1 MKKVLIALL
10 VLVLVLFGG
19 ISWLLFS
26 QSGNNTIKNY
36 LEARLNKE
44 LPIPV
49 KITSFRIS
57 PMQIKVLLGK
67 DSLIDVHGAFDV
79 WKQAMNLQYNI
90 DIKDLASL
98 KPLTKQDLRGPLATH
113 GTIKGNKEKLL
124 IDGVTDVAA
133 SKSDYHVV
141 LEDFSPKSV
150 NANVA
155 GAKLAKLLY
164 MVKQPHL
171 ADGDIYAKVRL
182 TDLEHPTGTIDAV
195 AKNGHT
201 DAKTLYKLYQI
212 PKGNIT
218 FTLTAQS
225 KLHNAD
231 TLSNVHLVSNVA
243 EAKVQNAKF
252 NTETGALDVHYNI
265 KVADLAKLKFLTKQQ
280 FNGHVA
286 TQGRAKGD
294 LKLLHIDGSSDLA
307 GSKTTYHVTLKDFS
321 PQGVQATVAAAK
333 LGTLLYML
341 NQPHYADGIIDAN
354 VKIASLSPLNGR
366 VTAKVRNGRTDAKV
380 LKKQFGLDS
389 ARITFT
395 LDDATSITK
404 GVAISDIALLSSV
417 ANLHSKGARFD
428 INKAALDAKYRLD
441 IPDLGKL
448 YFATKQK
455 MRGKLSVTGEAKM
468 DKGLTF
474 TAHSDTL
481 GGKVDAKLVNNNFNA
496 DVTGIEVVQLTHM
509 LYYPKVFD
517 SKMNAKLRYNVATKK
532 GTLDANAINGRILPN
547 QMTFLLAQMARFD
560 ITREIYKN
568 TTLHS
573 DIDNKKIYSDL
584 DMQSRL
590 THITSKRAFMDLERN
605 LIDAKL
611 RIDIKNKP
619 IYVKL
624 KGNIRSPKVSLDAKG
639 LLKEK
644 VKEKLQKKLGNK
656 LKNKLPNQVKG
667 LLNLF

>member
-1 MKKVLIALL
+1 MKKFLVVILL
-10 VLVLVLFGG
+10 VIAAIFGG
-19 ISWLLFS
+19 IFWLVFTAG
-26 QSGNNTIKNY
+26 GNATIKNY
-36 LEARLNKE
+36 LETKLNAE
-44 LPIPV
+44 LPVPV
-49 KITSFRIS
+49 RITQFRIS

-67 DSLIDVHGAFDV
+67 DSLIDVHGDFDV
-79 WKQAMNLQYNI
+79 WKQAMDLQYNI

-124 IDGVTDVAA
+124 IDGVTDLAA

-150 NANVA
+150 AANVA

-182 TDLEHPTGTIDAV
+182 TDIEHPTGTIDAV
-195 AKNGHT
+195 VKNGRT
-201 DAKTLYKLYQI
+201 DTKVLYKLYQI

-252 NTETGALDVHYNI
+252 NTETGAMDVQYNI
-265 KVADLAKLKFLTKQQ
+265 KIADLAKLKFLTKQQ

-294 LKLLHIDGSSDLA
+294 LKLLHIDGTSDLA
-307 GSKTTYHVTLKDFS
+307 GSKTTYHVTLKEFS
-321 PQGVQATVAAAK
+321 PRSIQATVAAAK

-354 VKIASLSPLNGR
+354 VKLTNLTPLSGQ
-366 VTAKVRNGRTDAKV
+366 VVAKVRDGRTDAKV
-380 LKKQFGLDS
+380 LKKQFDLDG
-389 ARITFT
+389 AHITFT
-395 LDDATSITK
+395 LDDTTSITK

-428 INKAALDAKYRLD
+428 INKAVLDAKYRLD

-455 MRGKLSVTGEAKM
+455 MRGKLTVTGEAKM

-481 GGKVDAKLVNNNFNA
+481 GGRVDAKLVNDSFSA
-496 DVTGIEVVQLTHM
+496 DAKGIEVVQLTDM
-509 LYYPKVFD
+509 LYQPRVFD
-517 SKMNAKLRYNVATKK
+517 SKMDAKLRYNIATKK
-532 GTLDANAINGRILPN
+532 GTLDAKAMNGRILPN
-547 QMTFLLAQMARFD
+547 QMTFLLSQMAKFD
-560 ITREIYKN
+560 ITREIYKL
-568 TTLHS
+568 TTIHS
-573 DIDNKKIYSDL
+573 RINDKKILSDL
-584 DMQSRL
+584 DMESRL
-590 THITSKRAFMDLERN
+590 THISSKNALIDLAREY
-605 LIDAKL
+605 IDAKL
-611 RIDIKNKP
+611 RIDIKKRP
-619 IYVKL
+619 LYVKL
-624 KGNIRSPKVSLDAKG
+624 KGNLKSPKVSLDAKG
-639 LLKEK
+639 LLKQK
-644 VKEKLQKKLGNK
+644 VKEKLQKQLDKK
-656 LKNKLPNQVKG
+656 LKDKVPNQVKG